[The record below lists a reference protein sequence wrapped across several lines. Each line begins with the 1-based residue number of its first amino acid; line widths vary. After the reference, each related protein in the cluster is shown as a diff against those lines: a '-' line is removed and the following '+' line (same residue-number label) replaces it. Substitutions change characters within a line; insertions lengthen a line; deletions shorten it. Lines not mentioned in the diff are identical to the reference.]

1 MSAFSF
7 TAPFVTPEQEKE
19 EFNSFSEAE
28 REKIHRDLHGTVEVT
43 GDEPAEFLPTSFV
56 RALPLLQDALDAIPE
71 GDKADYME
79 ALERAPDLVRRESPS
94 ELFLRVETLDT
105 RAAARRLVY
114 YWKLRKE
121 FFGPELAFLPMTME
135 GAMRNDQDL
144 FDLGFISILP
154 SDESGRA
161 VMYWNRVACTSDVA
175 PRYAFLRVL
184 FYNGQVAL
192 EMQDAPTNGFVLLY
206 NARGFDLYRHFDRIL
221 MKKVLKMTEAFPYL
235 VRGFHMITGSGR
247 SVLGLVL
254 PVLKQ
259 VIGQV
264 YRHRLRVHAGS
275 DKEIV
280 DRLSDY
286 GIIASSVPSSFG
298 GDWHRSDFLD
308 WKEKRLL
315 VEATSHNSF
324 E

>member
-28 REKIHRDLHGTVEVT
+28 REKIHRDLHGIAKDTC
-43 GDEPAEFLPTSFV
+43 DESAELLPDSLIH
-56 RALPLLQDALDAIPE
+56 ALPLLQEALDAIRE
-71 GDKADYME
+71 DEKAEYME
-79 ALERAPDLVRRESPS
+79 ALERAPDLVTRESPA
-94 ELFLRVETLDT
+94 ELFLRVEALDAW
-105 RAAARRLVY
+105 AAARRLVY
-114 YWKLRKE
+114 YWKLRRE

-161 VMYWNRVACTSDVA
+161 VIYWNRVACTNDVA
-175 PRYAFLRVL
+175 PRYAFVRVL

-192 EMQDAPTNGFVLLY
+192 EMQEAPTKGFILLY

-221 MKKVLKMTEAFPYL
+221 MKKVLKMTDALPFF
-235 VRGFHMITGSGR
+235 VRGFHIITGSGR

-259 VIGQV
+259 VIGQA

-286 GIIASSVPSSFG
+286 GILASSVPSSFG
-298 GDWHRSDFLD
+298 GDWNCSDFLD

-315 VEATSHNSF
+315 MEAHSHN
-324 E
+324 